1 MSDEA
6 KKRILARRAK
16 FIAAAIVASGVN
28 ACSSVADSPGPAADT
43 GVKDTSSAVTDTGTP
58 EPCLGATPPDSSVTD
73 STLDTGATDT
83 APMPCLDPAPDDA
96 DVDAG
101 PAPCLK
107 MPPPDAG

>member
-1 MSDEA
+1 MTDT

-16 FIAAAIVASGVN
+16 FVAAALAATGVGACASVDEEPTTK
-28 ACSSVADSPGPAADT
+28 VDT
-43 GVKDTSSAVTDTGTP
+43 GVAGDTSVKDTGA
-58 EPCLGATPPDSSVTD
+58 EPCLGVSADSGERF
-73 STLDTGATDT
+73 DTSTDT
-83 APMPCLDPAPDDA
+83 APMPCLDPAPEDTGVADT

>member
-1 MSDEA
+1 MTDT

-16 FIAAAIVASGVN
+16 FVAAALAATGVGACASVDEEP
-28 ACSSVADSPGPAADT
+28 STKVDT
-43 GVKDTSSAVTDTGTP
+43 GVAGDSSVKDTGTP
-58 EPCLGATPPDSSVTD
+58 EPCLGISADSGEM
-73 STLDTGATDT
+73 LDTATDT
-83 APMPCLDPAPDDA
+83 APMPCLDPAPDDTGVADTA